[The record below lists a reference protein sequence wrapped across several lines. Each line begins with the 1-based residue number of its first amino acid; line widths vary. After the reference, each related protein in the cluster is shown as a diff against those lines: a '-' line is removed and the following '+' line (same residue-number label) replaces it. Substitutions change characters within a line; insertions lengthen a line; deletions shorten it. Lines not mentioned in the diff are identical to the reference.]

1 MDAFRRIPARRPSPF
16 ALLLAGAALLSAALT
31 LAHQV
36 NYGPGLQWD
45 SVEYI
50 SIARS
55 LRDGEGFTRFFG
67 GTLRAFPPL
76 YPLLLTAASLGVFD
90 PHAVAGPL
98 NAAIMGLTV
107 VIVGAW
113 LRRRLESQL
122 LAAWGVLAVAL
133 SPPLLWM
140 ASWAMSETTFILLAA
155 LALLSIAAYLDSPR
169 RSRLLAAAALAALA
183 SLTSYLGVTVIAVG
197 IAMLLFR
204 RRATPAQRAPA
215 AAVYALIA
223 AAPAALWTLRTYLLT
238 GAPTGD
244 RNYLRYSSGDI
255 WNVIAG
261 TLADAG
267 FLLSPGAPAASAAAI
282 AGGVILAGAAGAVAY
297 ALLQSFRAASGTDT
311 GTGTGP
317 GTDTGTGS
325 EWTGRYLLL
334 IFAGFALAYAAA
346 LLIAMLFGLAGTW
359 GNPRRL
365 IALYLPLLLLA
376 LLATDRALDFYRRR
390 PTPRGI
396 LLPLFLLP
404 ALALVIIGQSV
415 MTARSITLANAD
427 YYRTYQGARWTNSAA
442 LQYIRAQALT
452 GVLFSNA
459 AAAAYIHTAAA
470 IDARHRN
477 MPCHLAALPQ
487 RLSAARANAAPVH
500 IVWFSDQ
507 GRPGWCDARDSDYYD
522 AAALRATP
530 GLETIHDAPDG
541 VIFRYNPQE

>member
-1 MDAFRRIPARRPSPF
+1 MDAFRRLPARRPSPF
-16 ALLLAGAALLSAALT
+16 ALLLAGAALLAAALT

-98 NAAIMGLTV
+98 NAVIMALTV

-113 LRRRLESQL
+113 LRRRLESPL

-140 ASWAMSETTFILLAA
+140 ASWAMSETAFILLAA
-155 LALLSIAAYLDSPR
+155 LALISVAAYLDSPR
-169 RSRLLAAAALAALA
+169 RSRLLAAATLAALA
-183 SLTSYLGVTVIAVG
+183 TLTSYLGVTVIAVG
-197 IAMLLFR
+197 SAMLLFR
-204 RRATPAQRAPA
+204 RRATPAQRAIA
-215 AAVYALIA
+215 TAVYALIA

-244 RNYLRYSSGDI
+244 RNYLRYAIGDI

-282 AGGVILAGAAGAVAY
+282 AGGIILAGAAGAVAY
-297 ALLQSFRAASGTDT
+297 ALLQSFRSASGTDT
-311 GTGTGP
+311 GT
-317 GTDTGTGS
+317 
-325 EWTGRYLLL
+325 EWTGRYPLL

-365 IALYLPLLLLA
+365 IALYLPLLLTA
-376 LLATDRALDFYRRR
+376 LLATDQALGYYHRR
-390 PTPRGI
+390 PTRRGI

-404 ALALVIIGQSV
+404 ALALVIVGQSV

-477 MPCHLAALPQ
+477 MPCHLAAVPQ
-487 RLSAARANAAPVH
+487 RLSAARANANAAVH
-500 IVWFSDQ
+500 IVWFPDQ
-507 GRPGWCDARDSDYYD
+507 GRPGWCDARDHDYYD
-522 AAALRATP
+522 AAALRAAP
-530 GLETIHDAPDG
+530 WLETIHDAPDG